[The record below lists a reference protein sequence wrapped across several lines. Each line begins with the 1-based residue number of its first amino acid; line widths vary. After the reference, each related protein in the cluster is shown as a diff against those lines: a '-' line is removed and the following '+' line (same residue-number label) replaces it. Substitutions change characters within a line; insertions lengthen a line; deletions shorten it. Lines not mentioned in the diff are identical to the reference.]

1 MKSPD
6 WSKQKCMLFAL
17 LKWSRLIYLHV
28 RAIACPQRSTIA
40 VRGRGIGKWRNS
52 RDVFH
57 WSLRSGSGTI
67 LCRSI
72 ASTTLAKTRE
82 TYCANAYISDYPH
95 HWSKFPLMVSI
106 ICKQLDCREGTQSAL
121 SWLACVPIVLIPYSG
136 KFLRFSRAE
145 QLTHK

>member
-6 WSKQKCMLFAL
+6 WSKQKRMLFAL
-17 LKWSRLIYLHV
+17 LKWSRLIYLPV
-28 RAIACPQRSTIA
+28 RAIPCPQCSTIA

-106 ICKQLDCREGTQSAL
+106 IWRYTEGFVM
-121 SWLACVPIVLIPYSG
+121 ACMCTYSTYDIPYSG
-136 KFLRFSRAE
+136 IFLRFSRAE